1 MVDSESSSSSRLE
14 RLERIYEENPGTRL
28 FLALAEEYFRDG
40 QLEKAVEVC
49 RGGLDIFPGYTSARV
64 TLARSLI
71 DLGQDT
77 EAEKEL
83 GAVIGNSPDNL
94 LASRLLAGLLIRMGR
109 TDEARSEVDR
119 LLRMSPDDEEGLR
132 LRDQIEQNDEP
143 GARPEA
149 APRAADPP
157 AATVPAEDS
166 SAIQIKTSTLARLYE
181 EQGLFEKALGI
192 YDTLLAMDPDNRGMA
207 RRADEL
213 RVRLA
218 AGEDRQLEDAAATGS
233 TRKKIETLG
242 RLLDAARAL
251 SRNSAESS

>member
-1 MVDSESSSSSRLE
+1 MVESEASSSSRLE

-28 FLALAEEYFRDG
+28 FLALAEEYFRGG

-71 DLGQDT
+71 DLRQDP

-83 GAVIGNSPDNL
+83 GAVIANSPDNL
-94 LASRLLAGLLIRMGR
+94 LATRLLAGLLIRMGR
-109 TDEARSEVDR
+109 TDEARLEVDR
-119 LLRMSPDDEEGLR
+119 LLLLSPDDEEGLR
-132 LRDQIEQNDEP
+132 LRDQLQHPAENQVAP
-143 GARPEA
+143 AT
-149 APRAADPP
+149 APRVAGPPP
-157 AATVPAEDS
+157 AAVPAVS
-166 SAIQIKTSTLARLYE
+166 SAAPLKTSTLARLYE
-181 EQGLFEKALGI
+181 EQGLFEKALGV
-192 YDTLLAMDPDNRGMA
+192 YDTLLAMDPDNREMT

-218 AGEDRQLEDAAATGS
+218 EGEDSQLEDAAATDS
-233 TRKKIETLG
+233 TRKKIEMLG
-242 RLLDAARAL
+242 RLLDAARAF